1 MLENLVAW
9 VLNNYVG
16 EYLENLN
23 TDQLSIALLQGQVE
37 LENVPLKKSA
47 LRKFDIPLKVKSGLL
62 GKLTLSVPLTRLR
75 SEPWVIKM
83 SDLLVLLE
91 PSTSV
96 RYDVEN
102 VEIYEQAKKEQQ
114 LEDLE
119 KYHKV

>member
-1 MLENLVAW
+1 M
-9 VLNNYVG
+9 
-16 EYLENLN
+16 
-23 TDQLSIALLQGQVE
+23 
-37 LENVPLKKSA
+37 
-47 LRKFDIPLKVKSGLL
+47 L

-91 PSTSV
+91 PCASV

-119 KYHKV
+119 KYHKVWIHNQKFWFLNCQCLNECLEL